1 MSKLHERKK
10 REEKECHGMAWKEDS
25 LMAWEARNLKD
36 IRNSFDNDLE
46 DLNSKINPNLG
57 ILKDF
62 NNALKIKSISI
73 AISNIEDALANYNI
87 STLDNI
93 KDLQGTETANT
104 NTLNDIKDSIED
116 LRKTYKEIRE

>member
-1 MSKLHERKK
+1 
-10 REEKECHGMAWKEDS
+10 MAWKEDS
-25 LMAWEARNLKD
+25 LMPWEARNLKD

-46 DLNSKINPNLG
+46 DLNLKINPNLG

-62 NNALKIKSISI
+62 NNTLKIKSISI

>member
-1 MSKLHERKK
+1 MS
-10 REEKECHGMAWKEDS
+10 
-25 LMAWEARNLKD
+25 WEARSLKD

-46 DLNSKINPNLG
+46 DLNSKINSNLG

-62 NNALKIKSISI
+62 NNILKRKSISI
-73 AISNIEDALANYNI
+73 AISNIEDALASYNI